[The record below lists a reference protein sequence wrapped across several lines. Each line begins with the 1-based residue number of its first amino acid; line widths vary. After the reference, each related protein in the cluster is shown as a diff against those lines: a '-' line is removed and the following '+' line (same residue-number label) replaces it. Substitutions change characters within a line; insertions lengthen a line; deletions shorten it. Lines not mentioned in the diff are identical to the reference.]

1 MSETTTM
8 LSVPHDFPAEGVE
21 TGNRR
26 LLEAIVS
33 GLAPPPPCVPRFA
46 LPRPAAWSYGVLA
59 GIANPTDTET
69 WAPGIVFGGYLACLV
84 DQFAGLVMLSVLPD
98 GAMFLTAGMTVDM
111 HNPMRPGEASV
122 RAQIVRLTR
131 RGATIEVVLAQR
143 GRTVSLATVRQVIRL

>member
-1 MSETTTM
+1 MTETTTM
-8 LSVPHDFPAEGVE
+8 LSVPQDFPADGVE
-21 TGNRR
+21 TGQRR

-69 WAPGIVFGGYLACLV
+69 WAPGIVFG
-84 DQFAGLVMLSVLPD
+84 
-98 GAMFLTAGMTVDM
+98 
-111 HNPMRPGEASV
+111 RPGEASV